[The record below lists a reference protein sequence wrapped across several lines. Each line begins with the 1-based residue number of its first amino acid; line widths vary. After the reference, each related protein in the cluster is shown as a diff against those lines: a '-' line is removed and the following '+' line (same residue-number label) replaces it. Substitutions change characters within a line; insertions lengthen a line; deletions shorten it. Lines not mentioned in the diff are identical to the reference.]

1 LYAFV
6 FISHNAPISLLKNL
20 TPRLQFDSSS
30 CVDAVKLSWLEIT
43 FHCYSFGEILTSKI
57 GHTDLVFGV

>member
-1 LYAFV
+1 MPLYLFHTMLL
-6 FISHNAPISLLKNL
+6 FHFLKNL
-20 TPRLQFDSSS
+20 TPRLQFGSSS